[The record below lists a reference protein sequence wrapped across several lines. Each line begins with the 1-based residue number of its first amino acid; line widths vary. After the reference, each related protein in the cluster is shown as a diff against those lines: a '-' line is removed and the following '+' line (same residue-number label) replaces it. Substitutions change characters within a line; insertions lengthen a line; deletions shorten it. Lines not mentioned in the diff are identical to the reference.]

1 MKKAVPV
8 AKALSDVRLVSSD
21 TPWGKAQS
29 AEEIGPGILK
39 YSTASHG
46 GYFLDTIANAKVSPI
61 FKKATFC
68 QQGMRGWYEEDCDWA
83 IVVYIFK
90 EFFDSKTYKIALKTI
105 KEHHSD
111 ALHQLQKTLK

>member
-8 AKALSDVRLVSSD
+8 EKALSDVRLVSSD

-68 QQGMRGWYEEDCDWA
+68 QQGMKGWYEEDCDWA
-83 IVVYIFK
+83 IVVYTFR
-90 EFFDSKTYKIALKTI
+90 EHFNARQYSAALKTL
-105 KEHHSD
+105 KSD
-111 ALHQLQKTLK
+111 FLDAWKKLHK